1 MKGILKIYHPEEEL
15 KYFIE
20 KTYCKSFLVNQQH
33 FLELELETNDD
44 LDHVEDDSLQY
55 KYPQIAFNI
64 FDFPLKEAC
73 LEEQKV
79 FIDPEYVEVNVFDD
93 EEVSIEDSQLFFKTG
108 EEGVL
113 QVVWEGKIDDFYTH
127 SEEKIPFKLKCHF
140 KNDEIEVEE

>member
-1 MKGILKIYHPEEEL
+1 MKGILKIYHPEEQL

-20 KTYCKSFLVNQQH
+20 KTYCKSFLVNQQY
-33 FLELELETNDD
+33 FLELEIETNDD

-55 KYPQIAFNI
+55 QYPQIAFNI

-73 LEEQKV
+73 LEKQKV
-79 FIDPEYVEVNVFDD
+79 SIDSEYVDVNVFDD
-93 EEVSIEDSQLFFKTG
+93 EEVSIEDSQLSFKVN

-140 KNDEIEVEE
+140 KNDEIEIEE